1 MPIHQHGFSKVH
13 IQGVHLVDDTKPR
26 LVHVDSPHAL
36 IQAAGY
42 IKHTVASKG
51 IYGVYFRGQ
60 RCLYDSLIPTL
71 YRGLHTIG
79 AAATRHAALK
89 KLLDGITA
97 DQKVLRDLPDYTM
110 EPLLQHYGFR
120 TRWLDIVDNIWIA
133 LWFASF
139 RARTWGP
146 FDEFLHFERRQ
157 PDKEPEADRYAYILL
172 LSVSHNKARK
182 YQPGLTGNEHSEV
195 LDLRYAIPSY
205 FVRPHSQHGLLIR
218 QKEKQNGTA
227 LEFSDLIEG
236 VLRIHLSDALLWLG
250 SGRTFDV
257 HSLFPP
263 PSYDTGYQQLLELR
277 PYGNRTIG
285 AVHHIGA

>member
-1 MPIHQHGFSKVH
+1 MPIHSIGFSKVT
-13 IQGVHLVDDTKPR
+13 IKGAISVDPANSK
-26 LVHVDSPHAL
+26 LVHVETPHAL

-42 IKHTVASKG
+42 IKHNVAKKG

-60 RCLYDSLIPTL
+60 QHLYEKLTPSL

-79 AAATRHAALK
+79 AASARHGALK
-89 KLLDGITA
+89 KLLERIESEK
-97 DQKVLRDLPDYTM
+97 QVLRDLPEYTI

-133 LWFASF
+133 LWFACF

-146 FDEFLHFERRQ
+146 YDEFLHFERRQ
-157 PDKEPEADRYAYILL
+157 PEKEEENDRYAYVLL
-172 LSVSHNKARK
+172 LSGSHNKSRK
-182 YQPGLTGNEHSEV
+182 YQPGLTGNNHSEV

-218 QKEKQNGTA
+218 QKDKQNGTA
-227 LEFSDLIEG
+227 LDFSNLIEG
-236 VLRIHLSDALLWLG
+236 VIRINISDGLEWLG

-263 PSYDTGYQQLLELR
+263 PSYDSGYQQLLQLR
-277 PYGNRTIG
+277 DYGNKTIG